1 MSSESP
7 YKIGLGPKVL
17 GRARFILGFLLFF
30 LIFFTIAGIHQG
42 VASGDFD
49 RIFLKPFKEFAAD
62 LEKAAQPLPTPT
74 FSPLPT
80 FSPSPTPTT
89 KPAPIQYT
97 QPVVSNCIRANIR
110 EGEFASNKCYS
121 QQDYEDL
128 QYYLGAYQSAKLDLS
143 SAEGFMKIDCGA
155 AKTFEVKKSDCEKD
169 QQDKSTAEG
178 EVNRYRGIIQGIIAK
193 GK

>member
-7 YKIGLGPKVL
+7 YKIGLRPKVL
-17 GRARFILGFLLFF
+17 GRARFILGFLLFL
-30 LIFFTIAGIHQG
+30 LILFIIFGIHQG

-49 RIFLKPFKEFAAD
+49 RVFLKPFKEFAVNF
-62 LEKAAQPLPTPT
+62 EKAMQPLPTPT

-80 FSPSPTPTT
+80 FLPSPTPTK
-89 KPAPIQYT
+89 KPIPIQYT
-97 QPVVSNCIRANIR
+97 QPVVPNCIRANIR

-128 QYYLGAYQSAKLDLS
+128 QYYLGRYQSAKLDLS
-143 SAEGFMKIDCGA
+143 SAEGFTRIDCEA

-169 QQDKSTAEG
+169 QQDKATAEA
-178 EVNRYRGIIQGIIAK
+178 EINKYRGIIQGIIGK
-193 GK
+193 GR

>member
-7 YKIGLGPKVL
+7 YKIGVGPKIL
-17 GRARFILGFLLFF
+17 GRASFILGLLLFLLI
-30 LIFFTIAGIHQG
+30 LFTIAGIHQG

-49 RIFLKPFKEFAAD
+49 RVFLKPFREFAVN

-80 FSPSPTPTT
+80 FSLSPTPTA
-89 KPAPIQYT
+89 KPVPIQYT
-97 QPVVSNCIRANIR
+97 QPAVSNCIRANIR

-128 QYYLGAYQSAKLDLS
+128 QYYLGRYQSAKLDLS
-143 SAEGFMKIDCGA
+143 SAEGFMRIDCEA

-169 QQDKSTAEG
+169 QQDKATAEAG
-178 EVNRYRGIIQGIIAK
+178 VNKYRGIIQGIIAK